1 METTE
6 LKQLIKTCIS
16 EILSEEGGFK
26 YNVAN
31 LSLDKA
37 RDYAESEFNNAGKA
51 LNEVISI
58 LIKIYMN
65 LQKCKSAL
73 DIPRIDL
80 LSN

>member
-6 LKQLIKTCIS
+6 LKQLVKICIS

-51 LNEVISI
+51 LNEVIPNFD
-58 LIKIYMN
+58 KNYMN
-65 LQKCKSAL
+65 LQKV
-73 DIPRIDL
+73 
-80 LSN
+80 